1 MPVALPPQLP
11 LGPQVHIPSRADT
24 PEPGPPEPSGHEVG
38 PPTPPCCNAALGRAS
53 QLPCWGPGA
62 GHSTDKAHDPVR
74 GGVALPTPGRRAR
87 GDLWVG
93 MQPENP
99 SEGGAGRLVLWGS
112 SLSLSLAPHPS
123 QTLLPAPVVLPSVH
137 ELDLFR

>member
-1 MPVALPPQLP
+1 MP
-11 LGPQVHIPSRADT
+11 T
-24 PEPGPPEPSGHEVG
+24 SGH
-38 PPTPPCCNAALGRAS
+38 
-53 QLPCWGPGA
+53 
-62 GHSTDKAHDPVR
+62 
-74 GGVALPTPGRRAR
+74 RAR

-112 SLSLSLAPHPS
+112 SLSLSLAPHPL

>member
-1 MPVALPPQLP
+1 
-11 LGPQVHIPSRADT
+11 
-24 PEPGPPEPSGHEVG
+24 
-38 PPTPPCCNAALGRAS
+38 
-53 QLPCWGPGA
+53 
-62 GHSTDKAHDPVR
+62 
-74 GGVALPTPGRRAR
+74 
-87 GDLWVG
+87 

-112 SLSLSLAPHPS
+112 SLSLSLAPHPL